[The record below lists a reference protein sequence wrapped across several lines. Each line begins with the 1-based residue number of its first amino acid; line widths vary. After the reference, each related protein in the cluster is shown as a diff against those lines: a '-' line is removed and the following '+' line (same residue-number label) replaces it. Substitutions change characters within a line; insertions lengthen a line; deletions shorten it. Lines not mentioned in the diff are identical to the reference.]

1 MRIFRRSAMNIYCRK
16 ALAAVLVGSISS
28 GHAED
33 IQFNT
38 DILDVK
44 DRENYDLSQFS
55 RKGYILPGMYS
66 LAIQLNEQK
75 LPEQNIDFIVPDDDP
90 NGSEACLTA
99 EIIKQLGLKKS
110 ALRDLTWW
118 HDGQCLSTASLPGM
132 EIRTDLSSVTLYVSV
147 PQAYLEYSHPD
158 WDPPVRWENGIPG
171 ALFDYN
177 LNAQTLKQKKS
188 DAGTSHYLSAN
199 GTAGV
204 NVGAWRLRGDWQA
217 RHEKTPHQTGT
228 EQPWQWSRIYAYRTL
243 GEMGAKLTLG
253 ENYLNSAMFD
263 SFRYTGVNVATDDA
277 MLPPNLRGY
286 APEVTGVARTNARVV
301 ISQQGRLI
309 KEVQVAA
316 GPFRIQDL
324 SSAVNGTLDVL
335 IEEQDGNEQRLQ
347 VDTATIPYLTRPGL
361 VRYKVTLG
369 QPSDWEHR
377 LNGSLFA
384 SGEFAWGISNGWSLY
399 GGLLGDSQYQALSLG
414 VGRDLMMFG
423 ALSGDITESR
433 MRLADQ
439 ALLRGRSYRLSY
451 SKRFDS
457 TNSQITFAGYRFSE
471 QDFANMNDYLAA
483 RLQGEWSR
491 YGRNKEMYT
500 LSFNQYIELLGLT
513 ANLNYNHQ
521 TYWDRPESD
530 SYTLTM
536 SRGFDFWR
544 FRNVNLSLTGFRNK
558 YRNDSDEGM
567 YLSLSMPLG
576 ERSRLSYNGAYT
588 RREQRNNV
596 SYYDRPGDNQSYQ
609 LGIGKSQQR
618 NEFNGFYGYN
628 GSIAD
633 VTATGSWVEGQYESY
648 GMSVQGGATVTP
660 QGAALHRI
668 SSPGGT
674 RMLIDTHGVSG
685 IPIAD
690 SGRSTYT
697 NYFGKAVVGSMNDYS
712 RNSVS
717 IDVAKLPDRAE
728 ALRSVSQAT
737 LTEGAIGYRSFE
749 VVSGDKAMAFI
760 RLADGSVPPFGATVL
775 NGKQQE
781 TGIVSDDGHVYL
793 SGIQPGGVMS
803 VRWAGAVQ
811 CNITLPAVLA
821 EGMNSE
827 LFLPCER
834 RPETNE

>member
-16 ALAAVLVGSISS
+16 ALAAVLVGSINSV
-28 GHAED
+28 HAED

-66 LAIQLNEQK
+66 LAIQLNEQR
-75 LPEQNIDFIVPDDDP
+75 LPEQNIDFIAPENDPD
-90 NGSEACLTA
+90 GSEACLTTN
-99 EIIKQLGLKKS
+99 IIAQLGLKKS

-118 HDGQCLSTASLPGM
+118 HDGQCLATASLPGM
-132 EIRTDLSSVTLYVSV
+132 EIRTDLSTVTLYVSV

-177 LNAQTLKQKKS
+177 VNVQTQKQKNS

-199 GTAGV
+199 GTAGI
-204 NVGAWRLRGDWQA
+204 NAGAWRLRGDWQA
-217 RHEKTPHQTGT
+217 RHERTPHQTGT
-228 EQPWQWSRIYAYRTL
+228 EQPWQWSRIYAYRAL
-243 GEMGAKLTLG
+243 GEMGARLTLG

-361 VRYKVTLG
+361 VRYKVTVG

-399 GGLLGDSQYQALSLG
+399 GGLLGDSHYQAMSLG
-414 VGRDLMMFG
+414 LGRDLLMFG
-423 ALSGDITESR
+423 ALSADITESR
-433 MRLADQ
+433 VRIADR

-471 QDFANMNDYLAA
+471 KNFANMNDYLAA

-491 YGRNKEMYT
+491 YGRSKEMYT
-500 LSFNQYIELLGLT
+500 LSFNQHIAPLGLT
-513 ANLNYNHQ
+513 AYLNYNHQ

-536 SRGFDFWR
+536 SRSFDFWR

-558 YRNDSDEGM
+558 YRNDTDEGM
-567 YLSLSMPLG
+567 YLSLSVPLG
-576 ERSRLSYNGAYT
+576 ERSRLSYGGAFN

-596 SYYDRPGDNQSYQ
+596 SFYDRPSDNQSYQ
-609 LGIGKSQQR
+609 IGVGKTQQQK
-618 NEFNGFYGYN
+618 EVNGFYGYN

-633 VTATGSWVEGQYESY
+633 VTATGSWVENQYESY
-648 GMSVQGGATVTP
+648 GMSLQGGATLTP

-668 SSPGGT
+668 SSTGGT

-690 SGRSTYT
+690 AGRSTYT

-717 IDVAKLPDRAE
+717 IDVAKLPDSAE

-803 VRWAGAVQ
+803 VRWGGAVQ
-811 CNITLPAVLA
+811 CDITLPAALA

-834 RPETNE
+834 RRETNE